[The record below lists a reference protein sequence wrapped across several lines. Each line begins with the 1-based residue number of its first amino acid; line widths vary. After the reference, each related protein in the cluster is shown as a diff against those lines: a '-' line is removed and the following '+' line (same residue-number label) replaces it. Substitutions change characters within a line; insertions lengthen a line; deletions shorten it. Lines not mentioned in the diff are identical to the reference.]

1 MRAVQLLAHGFRGE
15 AITLRAAALTY
26 ITLFSLVPLLAVVY
40 SAIDALTGEEHLRLS
55 MQAWVNQQLGIG
67 AGAAVAARLDALTTK
82 ASLQAL
88 GVIGFA
94 ALLVSAVSLLWNIE
108 SAFNHIYAVRRPRR
122 PLQRLLTYWMS
133 LTLGPFLIAAS
144 TWASW
149 KISQMQAGHHHRA
162 SQHSE
167 ILHAFAAVSS
177 VAITYASLAFLYKV
191 LPNARVRLRAALAA
205 SFAAG
210 TVWELAKFAF
220 AWTSTRMVQVHRIY
234 GSLAVLPIVLTWI
247 YISWII
253 ALIGCRLCYALD
265 ASRKPRPHPALF
277 GVLARE
283 TFVARAMIVLAH
295 LHRVRGRP
303 IRARRLA
310 AELLAP
316 MRMVRESLKALRDA
330 GLVVESKGGSFL
342 PSRDLEQITFAQVR
356 AAARASVRFPQRDD
370 DPVDRAILGLW
381 ESADG
386 AAKGALSE
394 TVASFLARTP
404 PGALD
409 EAQARAAEGGVE
421 EPLQLPRA
429 PHGSR
434 AS

>member
-15 AITLRAAALTY
+15 AITLRASALTY

-55 MQAWVNQQLGIG
+55 MQAWVNEQLGIG
-67 AGAAVAARLDALTTK
+67 AGAAVADRLDALTTK

-108 SAFNHIYAVRRPRR
+108 SAFNHIYAVKRPRR

-133 LTLGPFLIAAS
+133 LTLGPFLIAGS

-149 KISQMQAGHHHRA
+149 RISQMQAGHAHRA
-162 SQHSE
+162 LHQHSE
-167 ILHAFAAVSS
+167 LMHAVTAVSS
-177 VAITYASLAFLYKV
+177 VAITYATLAFLYKV
-191 LPNARVRLRAALAA
+191 LPNARVRLRAALVA

-210 TVWELAKFAF
+210 TAWELAKFGF
-220 AWTSTRMVQVHRIY
+220 AWASSRLVQVHRIY

-265 ASRKPRPHPALF
+265 ASRKPQPHPALF

-283 TFVARAMIVLAH
+283 TFVARAMIALAQ
-295 LHRVRGRP
+295 LHRARGRP
-303 IRARRLA
+303 IRPRRLA
-310 AELLAP
+310 AELFGS

-330 GLVVESKGGSFL
+330 GLVVESKAGSFL
-342 PSRDLEQITFAQVR
+342 PARDLSQITFAQVR
-356 AAARASVRFPQRDD
+356 AAARASVRFPQREGDD
-370 DPVDRAILGLW
+370 LDGALLGLW
-381 ESADG
+381 DSADG
-386 AAKGALSE
+386 AAEGALGE
-394 TVASFLARTP
+394 TLAAFLARVPAGAVATP
-404 PGALD
+404 
-409 EAQARAAEGGVE
+409 AQAAPEPVE
-421 EPLQLPRA
+421 PALQLPR
-429 PHGSR
+429 GSR